1 MEGELFYDRIVCY
14 IEPSIEELDAMCDIM
29 NQTRSKYKIMVCS
42 NNVYK
47 YNYETRDRLEFVNIK
62 SKGNIE
68 YKAMKFCFDNYFSSS
83 YFLIRNEDSL
93 YNFKYLIAY
102 SLKNKKEF
110 VIVNEDKRYYDKLAK
125 LDKSFSCFE
134 NPEDSSSFKSEC
146 EIAITYL
153 RNRTRNNHLV
163 QEENINYGLC
173 KNLLNTTPVGI
184 IISV

>member
-1 MEGELFYDRIVCY
+1 MQMLLRDRWFSKQAKALQDGLYVTAL
-14 IEPSIEELDAMCDIM
+14 SILRNESDAEDAVQNAVMKAYKNLDALS
-29 NQTRSKYKIMVCS
+29 SK
-42 NNVYK
+42 
-47 YNYETRDRLEFVNIK
+47 D
-62 SKGNIE
+62 
-68 YKAMKFCFDNYFSSS
+68 KFKPWIFR
-83 YFLIRNEDSL
+83 I
-93 YNFKYLIAY
+93 
-102 SLKNKKEF
+102 LKNDEKNYAAQLLYVTDKTIQPELK
-110 VIVNEDKRYYDKLAK
+110 KRYYDKLAK

-173 KNLLNTTPVGI
+173 KNLLNTKPVGI